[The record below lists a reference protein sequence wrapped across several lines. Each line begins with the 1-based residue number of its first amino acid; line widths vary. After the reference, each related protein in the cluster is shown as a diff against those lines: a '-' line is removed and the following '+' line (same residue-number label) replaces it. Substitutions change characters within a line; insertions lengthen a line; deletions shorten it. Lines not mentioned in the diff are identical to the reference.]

1 MGSAEA
7 RRVVEDEMKSQLPS
21 FSGAFTTCRLWCTGH
36 VKVQGTIGCESPTS

>member
-21 FSGAFTTCRLWCTGH
+21 FHLSIMVYRAC
-36 VKVQGTIGCESPTS
+36 